1 MHIARRA
8 NSKTYQHQVR
18 EAKKWI
24 HETYGKSWLY
34 SLRAQAL
41 LLHESVTFQMYVCGV
56 ILLGFGLDLTEA
68 QLIPVEGSGFYRLLM
83 ATDMLFTCLF
93 ALEVLL
99 NLFANSDHWF
109 APFLARK
116 SNIFD
121 AVHVLLSIVALLLI
135 KMESPILKAFPA
147 LKMLRLA
154 RLLRV
159 IHMFRGVKEIN
170 KIITAIS
177 CALVPVTNAF
187 LILLTITSIYAIAGT
202 HLYGAM
208 SPHYFGNLASSLFSM
223 FQVMTGDSWASMIAR
238 GLFVDSYG
246 EPCNPGV
253 MTQEPCRTKTDVT
266 FFFVSYILLCTI
278 ILLNVIIAVL
288 LGLTNPLPCLPHLV
302 FAGLSVR
309 VRTDSNACT
318 DTDVCAYSDEFT
330 ITVQQEIQAKKQS
343 MLVEAQA
350 RTITGV
356 LDPLV
361 QSLTNFEDEADLSAR
376 IDGWYRMFDHDD
388 SGGIDFQE
396 FKTGVK
402 RLPGASGIHL
412 THDEFDQLTEY
423 GRFTSDQGQIQRSD
437 FQLIIK
443 AQLTQLAR
451 REIANMLVM
460 TESEEFKSTVMLLR
474 LMERQLGENISDIQS
489 KVQGIYDMLREQA
502 EKSGGPAPSRCCNC
516 QHNKPDDGAA
526 SKAQANETKS
536 RSAAWLTKQNHDHDE
551 EALNSSWNLRAGFNI
566 DLDGREMRVSPY
578 VDKGQQSIPSQGA
591 DHVHQTKKNEDSPAL
606 PKAYTPAHD
615 WSQTWG
621 AGASLPLG
629 VSRATIRQITRQ
641 PDLVDTLTQDPWH
654 EPQALES
661 VLRDAREGTA
671 QMTQAAVEAAKD
683 AVGGGK
689 AAGGGGDAGVDVPE
703 ETPRSA
709 YSRVA
714 VAAAVAEAKRAMGKG
729 RAPAVSSGTD
739 GGGSARSDHGAVSTA
754 AWGSRAAG
762 SLSSRHAPSSP
773 GQIVG
778 LDAIIESKHFSTV
791 DDDTI
796 TLLANLLGS
805 EDTSHQRSEIEFRPR
820 SRQNAGTGR
829 RISNNRVS
837 MASDS
842 VLVPR
847 SPRKALALR
856 KRRQQQILLSQNHH
870 PPNTSPGHAS
880 APSLPF
886 STRAQTSSPPSQT
899 DGPDLMNTQ
908 RGDGGDG
915 GRHVFVNG
923 TTTRA
928 ENARNLVPKLML
940 P

>member
-1 MHIARRA
+1 M
-8 NSKTYQHQVR
+8 R
-18 EAKKWI
+18 EARKWI

-68 QLIPVEGSGFYRLLM
+68 QLIPVEGSGFHRLLM
-83 ATDMLFTCLF
+83 ATDLLFTCLF

-109 APFLARK
+109 SPFLARK

-187 LILLTITSIYAIAGT
+187 MILLTITCIYAIAGT

-302 FAGLSVR
+302 FAGFSVR
-309 VRTDSNACT
+309 LRTDSNACT
-318 DTDVCAYSDEFT
+318 DADVCVYSDEFT
-330 ITVQQEIQAKKQS
+330 ITVQQEMQAKKQL

-460 TESEEFKSTVMLLR
+460 TDSEEFKSTVMLLR

-502 EKSGGPAPSRCCNC
+502 EKSGGPAPSRYCNC
-516 QHNKPDDGAA
+516 QHNKPDDGPAA

-536 RSAAWLTKQNHDHDE
+536 RSSARLTRQNHDHDP
-551 EALNSSWNLRAGFNI
+551 F
-566 DLDGREMRVSPY
+566 
-578 VDKGQQSIPSQGA
+578 
-591 DHVHQTKKNEDSPAL
+591 HQTKQNENSPAL
-606 PKAYTPAHD
+606 PKAYTPTHD
-615 WSQTWG
+615 WTQTWD

-641 PDLVDTLTQDPWH
+641 PDLVDTLTQDTWH
-654 EPQALES
+654 EPQALKS
-661 VLRDAREGTA
+661 VLRDARDGTA

-683 AVGGGK
+683 AVSGGT

-703 ETPRSA
+703 ETPRTA

-714 VAAAVAEAKRAMGKG
+714 VAAAVAEAKRAVGNG

-739 GGGSARSDHGAVSTA
+739 GGGSARSAHGAVSTA
-754 AWGSRAAG
+754 AWGSRASG
-762 SLSSRHAPSSP
+762 SLSSRRAQSSP

-856 KRRQQQILLSQNHH
+856 KRRQQQILPS
-870 PPNTSPGHAS
+870 
-880 APSLPF
+880 PSLPF
-886 STRAQTSSPPSQT
+886 PTRAQTSSPPSQT
-899 DGPDLMNTQ
+899 DGSDLMKPE

-915 GRHVFVNG
+915 GRTVFVNG

>member
-1 MHIARRA
+1 M
-8 NSKTYQHQVR
+8 R
-18 EAKKWI
+18 EARKWI

-68 QLIPVEGSGFYRLLM
+68 QLIPVEGSGFHRLLM
-83 ATDMLFTCLF
+83 ATDLLFTCLF

-109 APFLARK
+109 SPFLARK

-187 LILLTITSIYAIAGT
+187 MILLTITCIYAIAGT

-302 FAGLSVR
+302 FAGFSVR
-309 VRTDSNACT
+309 LRTDSNACT
-318 DTDVCAYSDEFT
+318 DADVCVYSDEFT
-330 ITVQQEIQAKKQS
+330 ITVQQEMQAKKQS

-460 TESEEFKSTVMLLR
+460 TDSEEFKSTVMLLR

-502 EKSGGPAPSRCCNC
+502 EKSGCPAPSRYCNC
-516 QHNKPDDGAA
+516 QHNKPDDGPAA

-536 RSAAWLTKQNHDHDE
+536 RSSARLTRQNHDHDP
-551 EALNSSWNLRAGFNI
+551 F
-566 DLDGREMRVSPY
+566 
-578 VDKGQQSIPSQGA
+578 
-591 DHVHQTKKNEDSPAL
+591 HQTKQNENSPAL
-606 PKAYTPAHD
+606 PKAYTPTHD
-615 WSQTWG
+615 WTQTWD

-641 PDLVDTLTQDPWH
+641 PDLVDTLTQDTWH
-654 EPQALES
+654 DPQALKS

-683 AVGGGK
+683 AVSGGT

-714 VAAAVAEAKRAMGKG
+714 VAAAVAEAKRAVGNG
-729 RAPAVSSGTD
+729 RATAVSSGTD
-739 GGGSARSDHGAVSTA
+739 GGGSARSAHGAVSTA
-754 AWGSRAAG
+754 AWGSRASG
-762 SLSSRHAPSSP
+762 SLSSRRAQSSP

-856 KRRQQQILLSQNHH
+856 KRRQQQILPS
-870 PPNTSPGHAS
+870 
-880 APSLPF
+880 PSLPF
-886 STRAQTSSPPSQT
+886 PTRAQTSSPPSQT
-899 DGPDLMNTQ
+899 DGSDLMKPE

-915 GRHVFVNG
+915 GRTVFVNG